1 MKSESL
7 FLCLTGHMAML
18 KRKTW
23 NKCANLQLIK
33 KILTEKNRKMLTK
46 CGRIQMKKSKF
57 NWMIELWI
65 VVLFNGFYKNTT
77 VQSVSLNFSDLLS
90 CLCGFGPAAIISL
103 TVLIYWA
110 SVEEHT
116 IKTRFECKVKW
127 CSLSSAFNKTIIFH
141 SPSACLV
148 NKIQIQWILA

>member
-65 VVLFNGFYKNTT
+65 VVLFKEFYKNTT

-90 CLCGFGPAAIISL
+90 CLCGFSPAAIISHSVFSFTEL
-103 TVLIYWA
+103 LLKNTLWKQGLNVKSSDAAWVQLSTKQSYFTVL
-110 SVEEHT
+110 
-116 IKTRFECKVKW
+116 R
-127 CSLSSAFNKTIIFH
+127 
-141 SPSACLV
+141 LV
-148 NKIQIQWILA
+148 